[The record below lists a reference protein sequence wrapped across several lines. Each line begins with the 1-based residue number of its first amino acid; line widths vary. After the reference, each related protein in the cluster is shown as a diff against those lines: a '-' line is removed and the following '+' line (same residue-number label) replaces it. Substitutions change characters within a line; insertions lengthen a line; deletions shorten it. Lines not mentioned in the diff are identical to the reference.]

1 MQQPQQYII
10 TAAFLK
16 NDPTERAPLMN
27 SMTSIL
33 AQISL
38 GNEAKHAFMHTE
50 CLFHEGNTQYS
61 SSLYNGEPVGI
72 TEFKEFK
79 NPNYTF
85 VSASI
90 SPEQNQKVVQFCK
103 NAVREGHRF
112 HQASMFKSLLP
123 FSIATPMHG
132 DTFCSKYVTEVM
144 QAAGIPAVQGLNADI
159 TTPTKL
165 YNVLLQS
172 KSFQVAST
180 VASRHRMITAEESP
194 LNFNIF

>member
-1 MQQPQQYII
+1 MNHSQRYII

-16 NDPTERAPLMN
+16 NDPAERAPLMN

-50 CLFHEGNTQYS
+50 CLFHEGDTQYS
-61 SSLYNGEPVGI
+61 SSLYNGESVCM
-72 TEFKEFK
+72 TEFKQFN

-85 VSASI
+85 MSTSI

-103 NAVREGHRF
+103 NAVKEGHRF
-112 HQASMFKSLLP
+112 NQASMFKSLLP
-123 FSIATPMHG
+123 FSIAAPAYG
-132 DTFCSKYVTEVM
+132 DTFCSKYVTEAM

-159 TTPTKL
+159 TTPSKL

-180 VASRHRMITAEESP
+180 VPARYRMITAEESP
-194 LNFNIF
+194 LNFKIF